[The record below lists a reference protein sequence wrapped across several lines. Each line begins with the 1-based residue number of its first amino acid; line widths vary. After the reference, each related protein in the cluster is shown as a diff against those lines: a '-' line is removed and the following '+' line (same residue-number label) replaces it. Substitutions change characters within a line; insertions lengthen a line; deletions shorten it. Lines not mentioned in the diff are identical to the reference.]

1 MLGSLLITLREGL
14 EAALIIGIILAY
26 LDRTG
31 NRKGFKHVWVGT
43 TLAVALS
50 IAAGAAIYLIAGEMS
65 GAAEEIFEGLAMFL
79 AAGILTWMIFWM
91 RKQAVNIKA
100 HLHAQV
106 QSALTSGSSLALVLL
121 AFFIVIREGIET
133 VLFLFAA
140 TRVAESPALFTA
152 GGLLGLVMAVLL
164 GWSIYKGSAHLNLRA
179 FFNVT
184 SIVLIVFAAGLLA
197 HGMHELHETNVI
209 PPIIEHLW
217 DINHIVPEQSVLGRF
232 LTALTG
238 YNANPSLLEAVVYGV
253 YLVAAFL
260 LYFRPAGKRV
270 TLGTTKGITV

>member
-197 HGMHELHETNVI
+197 HGMHELHEANVI

-270 TLGTTKGITV
+270 TLGTTKGVTV